1 MQLIKHV
8 LPKFINPLKPMVE
21 LRETHVVENPEI
33 EMITINVRI
42 NQVINY
48 VTKCYLYT
56 LVG

>member
-33 EMITINVRI
+33 EMIAINVRI
-42 NQVINY
+42 NQVIN
-48 VTKCYLYT
+48 
-56 LVG
+56 